1 MGLNNSLSIASTGL
15 SAVQYAMSVSSQNT
29 ANASTAGY
37 IAEQPTVIASAG
49 NGVGNGVLTAGT
61 RLAVNTQVQTA
72 LYAQNSDVAY
82 ASTKNN
88 SLSTITALQGS
99 TSADSGSSGTLSD
112 LLGNVR
118 SSFISLS
125 SSVSSSAAQ
134 STVVSSAQNT
144 AQMLNG
150 VASGIQQQRQNAQG
164 AIVSSVQDI
173 NTNLTTIGC
182 LSTNIMQLKTA
193 GKDTADLEN
202 QRFTA
207 LNALSS
213 DMNVSW
219 KVSANGD
226 MNISTADGVALPT
239 RMTSSGGQPKISN
252 DFPLT
257 TSDAVVSASSVYPG
271 KGDSNAL
278 PGITLNGVDLTKS
291 LKGGSLGANIDLRDN
306 VLPTMQAQCDSFAY
320 SLASR
325 FQSAGMPLFTD
336 SSGRIPSADQTTLP
350 PQGSL
355 GFAQSLRVSAQYQ
368 TSPALLVA
376 DSTGNVL
383 KNVLSNTFGTSMTDA
398 PSQGLGASGTLST
411 GYSGQKDLI
420 GLATALTSDQA
431 AKAADASSNLTLA
444 KTTQT
449 SLSTQFSSTSGV
461 SIDKEMANVVAL
473 QNAYSANAKV
483 ISAVQTMFT
492 SLLSAIGG

>member
-1 MGLNNSLSIASTGL
+1 MGLNNALSIASTGL

-37 IAEQPTVIASAG
+37 IAEQPTVMASAG
-49 NGVGNGVLTAGT
+49 NGVGNGVLIAGT

-72 LYAQNSDVAY
+72 LYAQNSNVSY
-82 ASTKNN
+82 ENTKNN
-88 SLSTITALQGS
+88 SLSAVTALQGS
-99 TSADSGSSGTLSD
+99 TSYASGSSGTLSD

-118 SSFISLS
+118 ASLISLS

-134 STVVSSAQNT
+134 STVVSASSNVT
-144 AQMLNG
+144 QMLNG
-150 VASGIQQQRQNAQG
+150 ISSGIQQQRQSAQDG
-164 AIVSSVQDI
+164 IVSSVQDI
-173 NTNLTTIGC
+173 NTNLTTIGS
-182 LSTNIMQLKTA
+182 LSTNIMLLKTA

-207 LNALSS
+207 LNALSG
-213 DMNVSW
+213 DLNISW

-226 MNISTADGVALPT
+226 MSISTADGVALPT
-239 RMTSSGGQPKISN
+239 RMTSSSGQPQISN
-252 DFPLT
+252 SFPLT
-257 TSDAVVSASSVYPG
+257 TSGAVVSASSVYPG
-271 KGDSNAL
+271 QGNSNAL
-278 PGITLNGVDLTKS
+278 PGVTLNGVDVTKS
-291 LKGGSLGANIDLRDN
+291 MQGGSLGANIELRDTT
-306 VLPTMQAQCDSFAY
+306 LPTMQAQCDSFAY

-325 FQSAGMPLFTD
+325 FQAEGMPLFTD
-336 SSGRIPSADQTTLP
+336 SSGHIPSADQTALP

-355 GFAQSLRVSAQYQ
+355 GFAQSIRVSTQYQ
-368 TSPALLVA
+368 ATPSLLVA
-376 DSTGNVL
+376 DTTGSVL
-383 KNVLSNTFGTSMTDA
+383 KNVLSNTFGTSMTAA
-398 PSQGLGASGTLST
+398 PSEGLGVSGTLRT
-411 GYSGQKDLI
+411 GYNGQKDII

-431 AKAADASSNLTLA
+431 AQAADASSDLSLA
-444 KTTQT
+444 KNTQT

-461 SIDKEMANVVAL
+461 SVDKEMANVVAL